1 MGLEVTVRGTS
12 QTIDPLICEQI
23 DTRLY
28 GHPSHDDRTTSSCEY
43 HEVCTQVLETSKPLL
58 KCAPLAGQELDPS
71 VVARRLGISG

>member
-12 QTIDPLICEQI
+12 QTIDPLI
-23 DTRLY
+23 DTTRRLY

-43 HEVCTQVLETSKPLL
+43 HEVCTQVLETKPLP

>member
-12 QTIDPLICEQI
+12 QTIVPLI

-43 HEVCTQVLETSKPLL
+43 HEVCTQVLETKPLL